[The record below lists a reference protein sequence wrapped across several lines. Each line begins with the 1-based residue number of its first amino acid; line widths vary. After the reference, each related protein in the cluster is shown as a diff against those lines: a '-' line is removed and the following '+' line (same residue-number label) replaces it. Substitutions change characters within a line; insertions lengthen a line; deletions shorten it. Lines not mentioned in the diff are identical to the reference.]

1 MLDKFISPEF
11 TEFDTETGYF
21 DLLNSS
27 FKSSGDD
34 IQRSY
39 LKKMQEILKDK
50 EKLSLKRDKY
60 MLQDLSKLVNTYKI
74 LEKEDDR
81 QEYLSRL
88 RLRSLASQ
96 YNSIST
102 LIKDGY
108 FFPWLI
114 FIVKQGTEQRIIEL
128 DFVEASEGKD
138 VFVLYAIVEMLRIV
152 NRKPFCMK
160 LFHFKL
166 VFFRECS
173 IHYVSLFKQAL
184 LNDVQKKCV
193 RS

>member
-128 DFVEASEGKD
+128 DFVEDILIDRYKD
-138 VFVLYAIVEMLRIV
+138 H
-152 NRKPFCMK
+152 C
-160 LFHFKL
+160 
-166 VFFRECS
+166 
-173 IHYVSLFKQAL
+173 
-184 LNDVQKKCV
+184 
-193 RS
+193 